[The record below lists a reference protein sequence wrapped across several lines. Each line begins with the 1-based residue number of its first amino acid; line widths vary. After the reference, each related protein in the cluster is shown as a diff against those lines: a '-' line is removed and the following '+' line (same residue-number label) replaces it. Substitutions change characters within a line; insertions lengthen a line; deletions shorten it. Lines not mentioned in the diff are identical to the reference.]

1 MSPEKEPFQQEK
13 CFFGY
18 IYVSLGEYNDDQT
31 SLCNN
36 KQSPKE
42 KTPNTGP
49 HISQTQ
55 AAKIHELEA
64 GYFSAIKSPTCL

>member
-13 CFFGY
+13 SVFGG
-18 IYVSLGEYNDDQT
+18 YVSLGGEYNDDQT

-49 HISQTQ
+49 QISQTQ

-64 GYFSAIKSPTCL
+64 GLF